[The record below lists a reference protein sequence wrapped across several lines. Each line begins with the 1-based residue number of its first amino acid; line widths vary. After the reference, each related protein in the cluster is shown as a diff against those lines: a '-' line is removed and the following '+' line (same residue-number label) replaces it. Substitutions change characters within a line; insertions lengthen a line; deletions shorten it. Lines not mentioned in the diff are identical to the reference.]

1 MGNLFMSNTHHT
13 KPAMAA
19 VVSAAQK
26 SVNNNTVHNSALQNN
41 TNKPDTS
48 SIKHPEIPS
57 EKNIKNALNTAVKT
71 QEEMMKPSIQAQKE
85 TPKAIST
92 LQKQATPEK
101 VEKLEK
107 NNTHNN
113 AGKDSGKDS
122 GKDLN
127 THKDSVKDSGK
138 DSSKDS
144 GKDFNTHIVAMLC
157 DGIQNIHN
165 QSLDFAEK
173 LRQRREQKEKNL
185 SQIQTLARDN
195 ISALSN
201 ACLAATQSTLKS
213 KHPIDIIQNQAK
225 AVTHIHHIYT
235 NMLADF
241 SKSSLDMIN
250 RNVSSSWF
258 GYTSTK
264 K

>member
-19 VVSAAQK
+19 IVSAAQK
-26 SVNNNTVHNSALQNN
+26 SVNNNTVHNSVLQNN

-48 SIKHPEIPS
+48 SIKQPEIPS
-57 EKNIKNALNTAVKT
+57 EKNIKNALNTAIKT
-71 QEEMMKPSIQAQKE
+71 QEEIIKPAIQAQKE

-101 VEKLEK
+101 LEK
-107 NNTHNN
+107 PEKNDTHNN
-113 AGKDSGKDS
+113 NDKDSIKDSGKVS
-122 GKDLN
+122 G
-127 THKDSVKDSGK
+127 
-138 DSSKDS
+138 KDS

-213 KHPIDIIQNQAK
+213 KHPIDIIHNQAK

-258 GYTSTK
+258 GHTSTK